1 MIAALNHT
9 IVHAKDKHA
18 SAAFLAHVLGIEVA
32 PAWGPFVPV
41 QLGNGV
47 TLDYLDSR
55 EVHQQHYAFLVDE
68 SDFDEIFARIRAA
81 NAPYYADP
89 QRSSPRQINHHFGGR
104 GVYFDDPNGHL
115 MEVITQP
122 YGVLPGS

>member
-18 SAAFLAHVLGIEVA
+18 SAAFLGHVLGIEVA

-47 TLDYLDSR
+47 TR
-55 EVHQQHYAFLVDE
+55 E
-68 SDFDEIFARIRAA
+68 
-81 NAPYYADP
+81 
-89 QRSSPRQINHHFGGR
+89 
-104 GVYFDDPNGHL
+104 
-115 MEVITQP
+115 T
-122 YGVLPGS
+122 

>member
-1 MIAALNHT
+1 MTAALNHT

-32 PAWGPFVPV
+32 PQWGPFVPV

-47 TLDYLDSR
+47 TLDYLDSQN
-55 EVHQQHYAFLVDE
+55 VQGQHYAFLVDE
-68 SDFDEIFARIRAA
+68 ADFDGVFARIRASHA
-81 NAPYYADP
+81 AYYADP
-89 QRSSPRQINHHFGGR
+89 HRQEPQQINHHFGGR

-122 YGVLPGS
+122 YGVIPG